1 METTK
6 KVELTTKENGIVEVL
21 FITCYYDDDGSF
33 LTEKR
38 HRDTLTPLEM
48 ERAETIL
55 DEYNLNILKAIWTD
69 GVIESYKNKKDEFE
83 FEQIED
89 IESVEEEVESVVNE

>member
-21 FITCYYDDDGSF
+21 FITCYYDEDGYF

-69 GVIESYKNKKDEFE
+69 EVIESYKNRESEFDEE
-83 FEQIED
+83 MEIVTYE
-89 IESVEEEVESVVNE
+89 